1 MRTVISK
8 PLWLALLTVLL
19 AVTPFRHPSMGAGN
33 IAASVFDRLP
43 GARPAGMGGAFTGLA
58 DDGFAVNW
66 NPAGIVRLKQREL
79 VSMYEVMTLD
89 RSASYV
95 AGAYPFE
102 DGVTS
107 FGVSWYRFGVDAIPV
122 NDLDFTRV
130 VSVDSTGNPIY
141 AIRTSGF
148 AEDVS
153 NQMTFSFGR
162 RINDFLAAGVNAKYV
177 TQRIGEEDAYALG
190 ADLGMLLDAGNGVS
204 LGATV
209 RNIAQT
215 MNWGTAG
222 DREDNAPLGFTLGM
236 AVDFKGMAR
245 ILADFEKIENSE
257 LTYHIGAEGI
267 VHDTFSIRVGLDDGK
282 MTAGTSLR
290 LNSWRIDYSYVDDTL
305 GMNHKLSSTFRFD
318 APGGR

>member
-1 MRTVISK
+1 MRTSK
-8 PLWLALLTVLL
+8 ATPSRLALMAILVVVLSCP
-19 AVTPFRHPSMGAGN
+19 ADVIGAGN
-33 IAASVFDRLP
+33 IAVTGFDRLP
-43 GARPAGMGGAFTGLA
+43 GARPAGMGGAFTALA

-66 NPAGIVRLKQREL
+66 NPAGIVRLRRREL
-79 VSMYEVMTLD
+79 VSMYEMMTLD
-89 RSASYV
+89 RSASYL

-107 FGVSWYRFGVDAIPV
+107 FGVSWHRFGVDAIPV

-130 VSVDSTGNPIY
+130 VSVDSTGNPVY
-141 AIRTSGF
+141 AIRTSGYVQ
-148 AEDVS
+148 DVS

-204 LGATV
+204 IGASV

-222 DREDNAPLGFTLGM
+222 DREDNIPLSLRLGM
-236 AVDFKGMAR
+236 AVDFKGVAR
-245 ILADFEKIENSE
+245 VLADFEKIENSE
-257 LTYHIGAEGI
+257 MIYHIGAEGI
-267 VHDTFSIRVGLDDGK
+267 IHDTFSIRLGLDDGK
-282 MTAGTSLR
+282 MTAGTSLK
-290 LNSWRIDYSYVDDTL
+290 LNSWRIDYSYVDDVL
-305 GMNHKLSSTFRFD
+305 GINHKLSSTFRFD